1 MPADEGVPGQGGRH
15 QAVGNGEVEGPF
27 GGFAGGQQGGALQ
40 DPAACGDAGLFAA
53 GTLPA
58 GQVNPQFAGGEGDA
72 GQHGQDAGY
81 DAAVGDQASVQGQV
95 KADIA
100 VGPGGTRVRRQGFS
114 ADVGRVGTGEYD
126 QFLVSVSGRG
136 VRQTGEQVVAVVAA
150 GAGGGQAGGKAP
162 GDAGVLAFDGGR
174 GVGRQGQLGR
184 GAEDAS
190 GGQADITGKDAF
202 NIAGGSGS
210 GVYGIGAQGAGH
222 TRREVA
228 GGVDLQ
234 GLGGFQ
240 AEQAGAGDEIAAGG
254 YGDFGGQGIA
264 GVDGVGGNGDGDA
277 GGGGLATAQQPGDCH
292 GAVRCSRRGNIAG
305 SGWGTPPL
313 CRQERPWGTT
323 APLPPGLPAGQR
335 RFRGYRG
342 AGRTGCRGDGRR
354 RARRCRRPG
363 AVP

>member
-27 GGFAGGQQGGALQ
+27 GGFAGGQEGGALQ

-81 DAAVGDQASVQGQV
+81 DAAVGDQPRVQGQV
-95 KADIA
+95 EADIA
-100 VGPGGTRVRRQGFS
+100 VGPGGARVRRQGFA

-126 QFLVSVSGRG
+126 QFLVKVSGRG
-136 VRQTGEQVVAVVAA
+136 VRQTGKEAGGVVGAGV

-184 GAEDAS
+184 SAQDAP
-190 GGQADITGKDAF
+190 GGQADSIGKDAF
-202 NIAGGSGS
+202 NIAGRSGS

-222 TRREVA
+222 TGREVA
-228 GGVDLQ
+228 CGVDLQ

-240 AEQAGAGDEIAAGG
+240 SEQAGAGDEIAAGG

-264 GVDGVGGNGDGDA
+264 GVDGAGGNGDGDA

-292 GAVRCSRRGNIAG
+292 GAVRCSRGGNIAG

-323 APLPPGLPAGQR
+323 GPLPPGFAGGAAPFSGVQGRGTDWVMPGRWAPAG
-335 RFRGYRG
+335 
-342 AGRTGCRGDGRR
+342 
-354 RARRCRRPG
+354 
-363 AVP
+363 